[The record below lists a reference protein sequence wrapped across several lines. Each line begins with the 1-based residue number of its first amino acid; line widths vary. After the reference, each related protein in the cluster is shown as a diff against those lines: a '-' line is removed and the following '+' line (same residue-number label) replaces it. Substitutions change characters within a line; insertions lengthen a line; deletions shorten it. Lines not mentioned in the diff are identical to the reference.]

1 MLNVLNVSKQYRGVN
16 VVDDVSLSLSDGK
29 VYGLVGVNGCGKSTL
44 MKIIC
49 TLSAPNSGS
58 VNWNGTEISE
68 AKKSDLKIGYMI
80 ESPAFFG
87 NLSGY
92 DNLAVLAALY
102 DGVTKEDIK
111 RVLEITGLTPNAK
124 KRYKEYSLGMK
135 QRLYFSYALLNE
147 PNLLILDEP
156 FNGIDP
162 ITNVIFKKIIKE
174 YAQKGCCVFV
184 TSHAVA
190 DIQSVCDEVFIMRQ
204 GKIIEDITDTA
215 GTDLES
221 EIFSLLKEE

>member
-1 MLNVLNVSKQYRGVN
+1 MLKVENVIKQYRGVN
-16 VVDDVSLSLSDGK
+16 VVNDVSITLSKGK
-29 VYGLVGVNGCGKSTL
+29 VYGLVGINGCGKSTL

-49 TLSAPNSGS
+49 TLVSPQSGN
-58 VNWNGTEISE
+58 VTWDGDEIAE
-68 AKKSDLKIGYMI
+68 AKNKGLKIGYMI

-92 DNLAVLAALY
+92 DNLAVLAELY
-102 DGVTKEDIK
+102 DGVTKSDIN

-135 QRLYFSYALLNE
+135 QRLYFSYALINE

-162 ITNVIFKKIIKE
+162 VTNVIFKKIIKG
-174 YAQKGCCVFV
+174 YAEKGCCVFV
-184 TSHAVA
+184 TSHAIA
-190 DIQSVCDEVFIMRQ
+190 DIQSVCDEVFVMQ
-204 GKIIEDITDTA
+204 SGKIIENITDMSK
-215 GTDLES
+215 TDLES
-221 EIFSLLKEE
+221 EIFGLLKD